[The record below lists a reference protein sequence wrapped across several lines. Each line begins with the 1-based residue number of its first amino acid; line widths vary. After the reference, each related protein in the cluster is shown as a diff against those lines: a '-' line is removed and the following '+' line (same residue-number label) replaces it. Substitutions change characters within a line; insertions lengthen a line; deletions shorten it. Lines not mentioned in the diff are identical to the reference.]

1 MVRRYDQRGQASVEW
16 VLVLPLLMLLV
27 LTGVQVALWAHAG
40 HIATAAAQEGV
51 VVARSV
57 SGSADAGESRARN
70 VLDQMGRR
78 LVEDPDV
85 AATLTPTSA
94 RVDVRGRAIAIIPLL
109 RLGVHGQATSPL
121 EAFGDPRER

>member
-85 AATLTPTSA
+85 AATLTPT
-94 RVDVRGRAIAIIPLL
+94 
-109 RLGVHGQATSPL
+109 
-121 EAFGDPRER
+121 